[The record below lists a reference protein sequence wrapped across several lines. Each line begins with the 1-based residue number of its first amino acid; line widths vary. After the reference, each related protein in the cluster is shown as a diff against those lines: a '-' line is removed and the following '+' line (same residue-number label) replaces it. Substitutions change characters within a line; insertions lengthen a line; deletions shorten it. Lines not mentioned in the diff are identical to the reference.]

1 MSDRG
6 TARGSPLLTPR
17 FPGLHLN
24 FSQLHVVMWLDTGLI
39 GFDLFHLTEIKRREK
54 MMVKRARRLRG
65 CSRGHVFTTKT
76 RGLQRVALLTH
87 AHQVFWDKHPKQ
99 AH

>member
-24 FSQLHVVMWLDTGLI
+24 FSQLHLVMWLDTGAFI
-39 GFDLFHLTEIKRREK
+39 SSDLFNRTEIYIYIYEEK
-54 MMVKRARRLRG
+54 KNDFFFFVPRVEG
-65 CSRGHVFTTKT
+65 ET
-76 RGLQRVALLTH
+76 RGLECVASLTH
-87 AHQVFWDKHPKQ
+87 AHQVFLDKHPMQ